1 MRMRLRAN
9 LQEKMLACGE
19 WLALYEG
26 LNFYARKEDEKYNLI
41 DCKKLFGNDNPVY
54 LEIGC
59 GKGDFIIQTA
69 LLHPEINFLA
79 LEKISNVIVLGL
91 KRAYDMR
98 IPNLR
103 FINCNAQNLNYYL
116 NAHTVSRIYLN
127 FSCPYPKGTYKNHR
141 LTNKRFLDIYKKILI
156 DGSEIWQKT
165 DNIHFFEYS
174 LTEFSKS
181 GFIIT
186 EMQLDLHHSDFEGN
200 ILTEYETKFSQM
212 GMPIYR
218 LVAKCVKNCEESGD

>member
-1 MRMRLRAN
+1 MRMRLRSN
-9 LQEKMLACGE
+9 LQEKMSACNE
-19 WLALYEG
+19 WLAIYEG
-26 LNFYARKEDEKYNLI
+26 LNFYARTEEEKYDII

-59 GKGDFIIQTA
+59 GKGDFIIKTA
-69 LLHPEINFLA
+69 LEHPEINFLA
-79 LEKISNVIVLGL
+79 LEKISNVIILGL

-103 FINCNAQNLNYYL
+103 FINCNAQSLCYYL
-116 NAHTVSRIYLN
+116 NDDTISRIYLN

-141 LTNKRFLDIYKKILI
+141 LTNKRFLDIYKRILI

-165 DNIHFFEYS
+165 DNMHFFEYS
-174 LTEFSKS
+174 LTEFSKC

-186 EMQLDLHHSDFEGN
+186 EVQLDLHHSNFEGN
-200 ILTEYETKFSQM
+200 ILTEYETKFSEM

-218 LVAKCVKNCEESGD
+218 LVARYEQNNKELSD

>member
-1 MRMRLRAN
+1 MRMRLRSN
-9 LQEKMLACGE
+9 LQEKLSACE
-19 WLALYEG
+19 DWLTIYEG
-26 LNFYARKEDEKYNLI
+26 LNFYAREENEKYNII
-41 DCKKLFGNDNPVY
+41 DCKQLFKNDNPVH

-59 GKGDFIIQTA
+59 GKGDFIINMA
-69 LLHPEINFLA
+69 LENPNINFLA
-79 LEKISNVIVLGL
+79 VEKISNVIILGL

-103 FINCNAQNLNYYL
+103 FINCNAQNLCYYL
-116 NAHTVSRIYLN
+116 EDNSISRIYLN

-156 DGSEIWQKT
+156 DGCEIWQKT
-165 DNIHFFEYS
+165 DNMHFFEYS
-174 LTEFSKS
+174 VTEFSKC

-186 EMQLDLHHSDFEGN
+186 EMQLDLHNSNFEGN
-200 ILTEYETKFSQM
+200 IITEYEKKFSDL

-218 LVAKCVKNCEESGD
+218 LVAKYSEDNG